1 MAAIRG
7 WYDEHD
13 AALKKLLA
21 IGLANGD
28 VAAVLTRRFGRV
40 VSGAAVE
47 HRARRLG
54 LHSLA
59 RGGRPTGK
67 RSYR

>member
-7 WYDEHD
+7 WFDEHD
-13 AALKKLLA
+13 AVLKDLLRR
-21 IGLANGD
+21 GLANGD

-40 VSGAAVE
+40 ITGAAVE

-54 LHSLA
+54 LRSRA
-59 RGGRPTGK
+59 RGGRPK
-67 RSYR
+67 CRNA